1 MADCLDNVNLEC
13 GCMGDGASRRNLIA
27 SIAAGTIFSIGWWLV
42 IDAAAV
48 HPTQA
53 EFNHAYHTCGV
64 IATIALFMIN
74 AVSNEA
80 VRGDGYTEGCLGP
93 YGARI
98 WLFVGFLLSFGSLIA
113 AAWVLFGP
121 YVADNTDPDPD
132 KRLPVGPGVSI
143 FLQNLFIFF
152 GAMIFKFGRTE
163 EGSGF

>member
-1 MADCLDNVNLEC
+1 MSGCLDNIEC
-13 GCMGDGASRRNLIA
+13 GCMGDGSARRNIIA
-27 SIAAGTIFSIGWWLV
+27 SIAAGTIFSIGWWIV

-48 HPTQA
+48 YTDTK
-53 EFNHAYHTCGV
+53 EFAHAYHTCGV
-64 IATIALFMIN
+64 IATVALFMIN

-80 VRGDGYTEGCLGP
+80 VRGDGYTEGCLGT

-98 WLFVGFLLSFGSLIA
+98 WLFIGFLLAFGSLIA
-113 AAWVLFGP
+113 SAWVLFGP
-121 YVADNTDPDPD
+121 YVANNIDP
-132 KRLPVGPGVSI
+132 KIPVGPGVSI